1 MKGAASILSAGLRI
15 TSTFRKRSYPMSFF
29 CASFPYKYKDMGLEL
44 TPLVRKNPEV
54 ERLLLKEISLHGVN
68 PLKLKNA

>member
-1 MKGAASILSAGLRI
+1 M
-15 TSTFRKRSYPMSFF
+15 
-29 CASFPYKYKDMGLEL
+29 DLEL

-54 ERLLLKEISLHGVN
+54 ERLLLKKLSLHGVN